1 MPFRIAIR
9 RRVAKCPTSDL
20 ADFRMVDETV
30 ERIDS
35 GDSPPRSVIRA
46 RTCRFVS
53 LHRQAHLGRLQLA
66 DMIPAQSAPDRAL
79 DRAPRVRQGS
89 LRLS

>member
-30 ERIDS
+30 ERTDS
-35 GDSPPRSVIRA
+35 GDSPHGRSSAHRHDGS
-46 RTCRFVS
+46 CRCTAKHTSEGFS
-53 LHRQAHLGRLQLA
+53 S
-66 DMIPAQSAPDRAL
+66 PT
-79 DRAPRVRQGS
+79 
-89 LRLS
+89 